1 LRVIVKLPIGQDTR
15 AIDLR
20 GLRVR
25 PLTPSAPPGWRDLA
39 GGVGR
44 ALDAPLEGPGLREIA
59 TGRRDAVV
67 VVPDA
72 TRDVNLPVVLPEVL
86 QRLSRGGIEARRIT
100 VMVACGTHPPVPDAD
115 LQRLLGQLPGGIET
129 VQHDARDV
137 GSLVEVGTV
146 EGRPIRV
153 NRRVAEADLL
163 VTIGE
168 VKHHYF
174 AGFGGGPKM
183 VFPGVGGYEEIQ
195 ANHARVID
203 DPGGVA
209 ARNPGCEPGV
219 LTGNPVA
226 EEIAMAADLRPPDMA
241 LSLVPGQGG
250 GPAAAMAGPW
260 RATFDRAVETARD
273 WYEVGVERRFT
284 LAVAS
289 ACGPPADATLIQ
301 GHKALDAA
309 CRFIEDG
316 GELLFVA
323 DFCGGPGSADME
335 PFLAEPD
342 HRVILRR
349 LAERWIQYGH
359 TTLRLVEKT
368 ARVRVHLLSNLDP
381 DLAERLG
388 FESTDEPREVVEAW
402 RRDRGGEMVAVFPGA
417 PVYPRVV

>member
-1 LRVIVKLPIGQDTR
+1 LQVIVKLPIGHDTR

-39 GGVGR
+39 SRVGR
-44 ALDAPLEGPGLREIA
+44 SLDAPLEGPGLQEIA

-72 TRDVNLPVVLPEVL
+72 TRDINLPVVLPEVL
-86 QRLSRGGIEARRIT
+86 QRLFRGGIEARRIA
-100 VMVACGTHPPVPDAD
+100 VMVACGTHPPVPEDD
-115 LQRLLGQLPGGIET
+115 LQRLLGRLPADVEIM
-129 VQHDARDV
+129 QHDARDA
-137 GSLVEVGTV
+137 GNLVKIGAI
-146 EGRPIRV
+146 EGRSIRI

-195 ANHARVID
+195 VNHAKVID

-209 ARNPGCEPGV
+209 ARNPSCEPGV
-219 LTGNPVA
+219 LAGNPVA

-241 LSLVPGQGG
+241 LCLVAGRGG
-250 GPAAAMAGPW
+250 GPAAAAAGPW
-260 RATFDRAVETARD
+260 RAAFDRAVETARD
-273 WYEVGVERRFT
+273 WYEVGAERRFT

-323 DFCGGPGSADME
+323 DFGGGPGSDDME

-342 HRVILRR
+342 PRVILRQ

-368 ARVRVHLLSNLDP
+368 ARVRVHLVSNLDP
-381 DLAERLG
+381 DLAARLG
-388 FESTDEPREVVEAW
+388 LRPTDEPREVVEAW

-417 PVYPRVV
+417 PVYPRIV